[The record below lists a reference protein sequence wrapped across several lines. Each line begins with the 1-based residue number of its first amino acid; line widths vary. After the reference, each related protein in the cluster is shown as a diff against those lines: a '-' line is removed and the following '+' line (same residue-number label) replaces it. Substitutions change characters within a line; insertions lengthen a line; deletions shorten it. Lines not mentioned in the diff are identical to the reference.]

1 MEKDGEAVRK
11 LYITSIRS
19 QDAGSYICSAVVDGQ
34 RLEKNVTMML
44 FSMYSVISVF
54 IIVFFAAQCY
64 AERAVLLRQ
73 VARLSV
79 TLRYRGHM
87 VTLIGMLRK

>member
-19 QDAGSYICSAVVDGQ
+19 QDAGSYICSAVFDGQ

-44 FSMYSVISVF
+44 FSMYSVISVS
-54 IIVFFAAQCY
+54 IIVFLPRDAMQSARCCY
-64 AERAVLLRQ
+64 GKSSVC
-73 VARLSV
+73 LS
-79 TLRYRGHM
+79 R
-87 VTLIGMLRK
+87 